1 MEDTD
6 QLPTLPSNEGST
18 EDAVAVAKPERS
30 EDDDSSKRNGKRPR
44 RSTQSV
50 DYAYSDDDENQNDNA
65 SAASEEYADHKNDDG
80 KNQLD
85 DAALEEDEFGGDKPT
100 KGRKRR
106 KRARKSEGNES
117 FECPH
122 CKKSFKTQ
130 LGLQYHVDKFVCR
143 EEDGTP
149 KIKKKDQP
157 PKKRIRKPS
166 PNTVEARTCPHC
178 KVVFKTMPGLKYHA
192 GK

>member
-1 MEDTD
+1 MADAD
-6 QLPTLPSNEGST
+6 KSPTLPSNEGST
-18 EDAVAVAKPERS
+18 VDAIDGAKIEGN
-30 EDDDSSKRNGKRPR
+30 EDDDSSKRKGKRPR
-44 RSTQSV
+44 RSTRSV
-50 DYAYSDDDENQNDNA
+50 DYACSDEDEDQNDDISVA
-65 SAASEEYADHKNDDG
+65 SAECTDHKNDG
-80 KNQLD
+80 KNNQLD
-85 DAALEEDEFGGDKPT
+85 DASLNEDEFVGNKPT

-157 PKKRIRKPS
+157 PKKRIRKSS
-166 PNTVEARTCPHC
+166 PNTVGDRTCPHC
-178 KVVFKTMPGLKYHA
+178 KVIFKTMPGLKYHA
-192 GK
+192 GN

>member
-1 MEDTD
+1 MADAD
-6 QLPTLPSNEGST
+6 KSPTLPSNEGST
-18 EDAVAVAKPERS
+18 VDAVDVAKPEGN
-30 EDDDSSKRNGKRPR
+30 EDDDSSKRKGKRPR

-50 DYAYSDDDENQNDNA
+50 DYACSDEDENQNDDV
-65 SAASEEYADHKNDDG
+65 SAASAECADHKNDG
-80 KNQLD
+80 ENNQLD
-85 DAALEEDEFGGDKPT
+85 DASLKEDELGGNKPT

-106 KRARKSEGNES
+106 KRARKSEGKES

-122 CKKSFKTQ
+122 CKKKFKTQ

-157 PKKRIRKPS
+157 PKKRIRKSS
-166 PNTVEARTCPHC
+166 PNTVGDRTCPHC
-178 KVVFKTMPGLKYHA
+178 KVIFKTMPGLKYHA